1 MNNFEIPRDVI
12 VEAAE
17 NANIDPDNIREDY
30 SGRGMYGQTCFGIVV
45 ANMSEFLRF
54 MLEIERADCGF
65 DYTDYLADCVDQD
78 SMGYDCIL
86 YFPGV
91 KLVD

>member
-1 MNNFEIPRDVI
+1 MNNFEIPLEII

-17 NANIDPDNIREDY
+17 SANIDPDNIRGDY
-30 SGRGMYGQTCFGIVV
+30 SGRGMYGSTCFGVIV

-54 MLEIERADCGF
+54 MLEIERTDCGF
-65 DYTDYLADCVDQD
+65 DYTNYLADWVNQD
-78 SMGYDCIL
+78 SMGYDTIY